1 MLYRS
6 CFYKKKIQ
14 AKGGQCGGKQ
24 QGKGGKGKEKKTRG
38 KTKIRQRT
46 DGEKNMDDIHR
57 PYLIQ
62 RVWAAPNIG
71 NPCTIREICGN

>member
-1 MLYRS
+1 VLGENN
-6 CFYKKKIQ
+6 KE
-14 AKGGQCGGKQ
+14 KGE
-24 QGKGGKGKEKKTRG
+24 GGKGKEKKTRG

-46 DGEKNMDDIHR
+46 DGEKNMDDICR

-62 RVWAAPNIG
+62 RVLAAPNIG